1 MSTLRQTVKLE
12 KYKPEFLKALKEFEL
27 PTEKAQYTAFPAVI
41 LEKLTDDQYPIV
53 ILSNDEPVG
62 FFLLQSTDRVKEF
75 TDNPRALLLTALS
88 IDNSKQ
94 GKGFAK
100 EAMNLIKQ
108 FVNQEFSEYDEI
120 ILAVNHKNIPAQNLY
135 KRVGFSDTGK
145 RKIGKIGE
153 QFIFNTFI

>member
-12 KYKPEFLKALKEFEL
+12 KFEPEFLKALKEFEL
-27 PTEKAQYTAFPAVI
+27 PTEKSQYTAFPAVI

-75 TDNPRALLLTALS
+75 TDNPKALLLTALS

-108 FVNQEFSEYDEI
+108 FVNQEYPEYDEI
-120 ILAVNHKNIPAQNLY
+120 ILAVNHRNIPAQNLY

>member
-1 MSTLRQTVKLE
+1 MNILSETVKLD
-12 KYKPEFLKALKEFEL
+12 KYKPKFLKALMEFKL
-27 PTEKAQYTAFPAVI
+27 PTEKAQYTALPAVI
-41 LEKLTDDQYPIV
+41 LEKLTDNQYPVV

-62 FFLLQSTDRVKEF
+62 FFLLQSTDRVREF

-100 EAMNLIKQ
+100 EAMKLIKQ
-108 FVNQEFSEYDEI
+108 FVNQELPEYNEI

-153 QFIFNTFI
+153 QFIFNTYI

>member
-1 MSTLRQTVKLE
+1 MGTLRQTVKLE
-12 KYKPEFLKALKEFEL
+12 KYNPEFLKALREFEL

-108 FVNQEFSEYDEI
+108 FVNQELPEYDEI

-153 QFIFNTFI
+153 QFIFNTYI

>member
-1 MSTLRQTVKLE
+1 MSILSETVKVG

-27 PTEKAQYTAFPAVI
+27 PTEKAQYTSFSAVI

-94 GKGFAK
+94 GKGLAK
-100 EAMNLIKQ
+100 GAMNLIKQ

-153 QFIFNTFI
+153 QFIFNTYI

>member
-1 MSTLRQTVKLE
+1 MNILSETVKLD
-12 KYKPEFLKALKEFEL
+12 KYKPEFLKALMEFEL
-27 PTEKAQYTAFPAVI
+27 PTEKAQYTALPTVI
-41 LEKLTDDQYPIV
+41 LEKLTDNQYPVV

-108 FVNQEFSEYDEI
+108 FVNQELPEYDEI
-120 ILAVNHKNIPAQNLY
+120 ILAVNHKNIQAQNLY
-135 KRVGFSDTGK
+135 KKVGFSDTGK

-153 QFIFNTFI
+153 QYIFNTYI

>member
-12 KYKPEFLKALKEFEL
+12 KYEPEYLKALKEFEL
-27 PTEKAQYTAFPAVI
+27 PIEKAQYTAFPAVI

-75 TDNPRALLLTALS
+75 TDNPKALLLTALS

-100 EAMNLIKQ
+100 RQ
-108 FVNQEFSEYDEI
+108 
-120 ILAVNHKNIPAQNLY
+120 
-135 KRVGFSDTGK
+135 
-145 RKIGKIGE
+145 
-153 QFIFNTFI
+153 

>member
-1 MSTLRQTVKLE
+1 M
-12 KYKPEFLKALKEFEL
+12 EFKL
-27 PTEKAQYTAFPAVI
+27 PTEKAQYTALPAVI
-41 LEKLTDDQYPIV
+41 LEKLTDNQYPVV

-62 FFLLQSTDRVKEF
+62 FFLLQSTDRVREF

-100 EAMNLIKQ
+100 EAMKLIKQ
-108 FVNQEFSEYDEI
+108 FVNQELPEYNEI

-153 QFIFNTFI
+153 QFIFNTYI

>member
-1 MSTLRQTVKLE
+1 MNILSKTVKLE
-12 KYKPEFLKALKEFEL
+12 KYNPDFLKALKEFEL
-27 PTEKAQYTAFPAVI
+27 PTEKAQYTALPTVI
-41 LEKLTDDQYPIV
+41 LEKLTDNQYPVV
-53 ILSNDEPVG
+53 ILSNDDPVG

-75 TDNPRALLLTALS
+75 TDNPWALLLTALS

-94 GKGFAK
+94 GKGFAI
-100 EAMNLIKQ
+100 EAMKLIKQ
-108 FVNQEFSEYDEI
+108 FVNLELPEYDEI

-153 QFIFNTFI
+153 QFIFNTYI